1 MTHILLFVSLIC
13 VIAGLFL
20 LRHARA
26 RRRET
31 GLPRGAIR
39 YTDTGDER
47 PHVLFSPRHG
57 LSGRPDYLVE
67 KGEYLIPIEVKSTR
81 TPAGPYRSHMLQLA
95 AYCLLVEETHG
106 RRPPYGIIRY
116 ADTSFHVDNTAELR
130 DEVINTLDEMRDLL
144 GKSVAPAIISD
155 PRRCRR
161 CGYQEDCNHYPE
173 NTNMA

>member
-26 RRRET
+26 RHRET

-47 PHVLFSPRHG
+47 PQVLFSPRHR
-57 LSGRPDYLVE
+57 LSGRPDYLVKE
-67 KGEYLIPIEVKSTR
+67 GDYLIPIEVKSTR
-81 TPAGPYRSHMLQLA
+81 TPASPYRSHMLQLV
-95 AYCLLVEETHG
+95 AYCLLVEEMHG
-106 RRPPYGIIRY
+106 HRPPYGIIRY
-116 ADTSFHVDNTAELR
+116 ADASFHVDNTAELR

-144 GKSVAPAIISD
+144 RQSEAPAKPLDS
-155 PRRCRR
+155 RRCRR
-161 CGYQEDCNHYPE
+161 CGYQEGCKLYPDI
-173 NTNMA
+173 